1 MTNYP
6 ITAIIKVQK
15 RWRYNEMKKFDFN
28 KIYGVEGYERK
39 IGMAE
44 YKVWVAEDELER
56 ANAIKAKTEKGL
68 AKKANEVAFWQ
79 ERLEERKV
87 YLAQLLANK

>member
-1 MTNYP
+1 
-6 ITAIIKVQK
+6 
-15 RWRYNEMKKFDFN
+15 MKKFDFN
-28 KIYGVEGYERK
+28 KIYGVEGQERK
-39 IGMAE
+39 IGIAE

-79 ERLEERKV
+79 ERLEERKA
-87 YLAQLLANK
+87 YLAELKQKK

>member
-1 MTNYP
+1 
-6 ITAIIKVQK
+6 
-15 RWRYNEMKKFDFN
+15 MKKFDFN

-79 ERLEERKV
+79 ERLEERKA
-87 YLAQLLANK
+87 YLAQLLAKK